1 MYTEIKAQSSTKIFM
16 RTRSRT
22 HTRTLTLNIA
32 KIFSQTNLLW
42 VDFLFG
48 RLIRWLL
55 STSRSFSTSLL
66 FICFNLCACVL
77 AHSFARKQSYY
88 NILHIADAL
97 VSFNLLTF
105 HIITRVTRFSHVVTL
120 TFALNRSNFYSC
132 ALTVCTMAPLFLS
145 IRHFMFSLSL
155 SLFLS
160 IYQSVCLSVGLFGS
174 FEELKL

>member
-1 MYTEIKAQSSTKIFM
+1 M
-16 RTRSRT
+16 
-22 HTRTLTLNIA
+22 
-32 KIFSQTNLLW
+32 
-42 VDFLFG
+42 
-48 RLIRWLL
+48 
-55 STSRSFSTSLL
+55 
-66 FICFNLCACVL
+66 L

-155 SLFLS
+155 SLLF
-160 IYQSVCLSVGLFGS
+160 SVYLSVGLSVCRSVWLVWRVEALTMLKRSVCVCVREKLWKFIKWKLKKVNKMKHLRSLGS
-174 FEELKL
+174 LSLSLNNFCYCSRSLTYTVEWKHRAALALALVRS